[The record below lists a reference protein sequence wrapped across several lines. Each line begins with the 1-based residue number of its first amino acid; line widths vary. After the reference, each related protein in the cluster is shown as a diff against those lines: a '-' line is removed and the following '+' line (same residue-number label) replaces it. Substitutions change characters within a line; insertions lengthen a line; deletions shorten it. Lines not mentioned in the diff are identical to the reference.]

1 MSKKF
6 LNYKVFSKFGLNK
19 PLPQFLE
26 AKKETLK
33 MYNLFYVVQ
42 SASDKSNNVYKVG
55 VSTGLKRI
63 SSYVTSH
70 GDPRKLKNKRCAGV
84 DLIYLAGTKMPEYQT
99 SRSESERLAG
109 YMLKQKW
116 SEIKEKFVKKELVAQ
131 GFEISRGDE
140 WFYVKTSELSKF
152 KKIVTENKKIKTDEY
167 VVPRAGTRIR
177 KKKVVVSV

>member
-19 PLPQFLE
+19 PLPQFLD

-63 SSYVTSH
+63 SSYVSSH
-70 GDPRKLKNKRCAGV
+70 GDPR
-84 DLIYLAGTKMPEYQT
+84 
-99 SRSESERLAG
+99 
-109 YMLKQKW
+109 
-116 SEIKEKFVKKELVAQ
+116 
-131 GFEISRGDE
+131 
-140 WFYVKTSELSKF
+140 
-152 KKIVTENKKIKTDEY
+152 
-167 VVPRAGTRIR
+167 
-177 KKKVVVSV
+177 